1 MDESEA
7 AAKDTESSPLTKL
20 QCLVKSNVQR
30 DTAEA
35 ARRSGDRAKLESLSA
50 GSKKYIS
57 EMERILELHIKVLR
71 ATLVDAAAYAASR
84 GHWCFYVDMYPFI
97 DQWVGLQHEA
107 MFGCV
112 FQQSLRNSGF
122 VAIYY
127 KGSLTMHTRDFLENP
142 AEFLEKAKGSSLES
156 SSSSQVDT
164 KKSHRLIKPPVVDS
178 APSSQVPV
186 GAAGAAGAAATSSA
200 TGSAVPAQPKS
211 KSSDAVRGFFG

>member
-1 MDESEA
+1 MEEPDA
-7 AAKDTESSPLTKL
+7 AVKDAESSPLTKL

-35 ARRSGDRAKLESLSA
+35 ARRSGDRAKLESLSS

-84 GHWCFYVDMYPFI
+84 GHWCFYVDLYPFI

-127 KGSLTMHTRDFLENP
+127 KGSLAMHTRDFLENP
-142 AEFLEKAKGSSLES
+142 AEFLEKAKGSSSSLES
-156 SSSSQVDT
+156 SSSQAEK

-178 APSSQVPV
+178 APSSQVS
-186 GAAGAAGAAATSSA
+186 AGAAPAGSA
-200 TGSAVPAQPKS
+200 TGSAVPTQPKT
-211 KSSDAVRGFFG
+211 KASDAVRGFFG